1 MGDRRQSRE
10 LALQFL
16 YGYCMNRSVPA
27 LEEAITDFW
36 NANRAPEEV
45 RQFSS
50 VLIKGTI
57 DNLERIDNIIREN
70 ATNWKI
76 DRIALVDK
84 NILRVAIYELLYRD
98 DIPSAVTINEA
109 VEIAKK
115 FSTPRSGKFVNGI
128 LDKVKEKVS
137 LNKKDVEK

>member
-16 YGYCMNRSVPA
+16 YGYCMNRSGTP

-36 NANRAPEEV
+36 NANRVPEEV

-50 VLIKGTI
+50 VLVKGTI
-57 DNLERIDNIIREN
+57 DNLDRIDNIIREN

-84 NILRVAIYELLYRD
+84 NILRLAIYELLHRD

-109 VEIAKK
+109 VDIAKK

-128 LDKVKEKVS
+128 LDKVS
-137 LNKKDVEK
+137 KKRR

>member
-1 MGDRRQSRE
+1 
-10 LALQFL
+10 
-16 YGYCMNRSVPA
+16 MNRSIPP

-45 RQFSS
+45 RRFSS
-50 VLIKGTI
+50 DLVKGTI
-57 DNLERIDNIIREN
+57 DNLDRIDNIIGEN

-84 NILRVAIYELLYRD
+84 NILRVAIYELLHRD

-115 FSTPRSGKFVNGI
+115 FSTPRSGNFVNGI
-128 LDKVKEKVS
+128 LDKVKEKNIV
-137 LNKKDVEK
+137 K

>member
-1 MGDRRQSRE
+1 MGQRRQSRE

-16 YGYCMNRSVPA
+16 YGYGMNRREGS

-36 NANRAPEEV
+36 NSNRAPEGV
-45 RQFSS
+45 RNFAAD
-50 VLIKGTI
+50 LIDGTLE
-57 DNLERIDNIIREN
+57 NLDRIDNIIREH
-70 ATNWKI
+70 ATNWKL

-84 NILRVAIYELLYRD
+84 NILRLAIYELIYRD
-98 DIPSAVTINEA
+98 DIPPSVTINEA

-128 LDKVKEKVS
+128 LDKVKIS
-137 LNKKDVEK
+137 A

>member
-1 MGDRRQSRE
+1 MGQRRQSRE

-16 YGYCMNRSVPA
+16 YSYGMNRSDRP

-36 NANRAPEEV
+36 NSNRAPEEV
-45 RQFSS
+45 RQFASD
-50 VLIKGTI
+50 LINGTLE
-57 DNLERIDNIIREN
+57 NLERIDNIIREH
-70 ATNWKI
+70 ATNWKL

-84 NILRVAIYELLYRD
+84 NILRLAIHELLYRD
-98 DIPSAVTINEA
+98 DIPPAVTINEA

-128 LDKVKEKVS
+128 LDKVKKKV
-137 LNKKDVEK
+137 DG